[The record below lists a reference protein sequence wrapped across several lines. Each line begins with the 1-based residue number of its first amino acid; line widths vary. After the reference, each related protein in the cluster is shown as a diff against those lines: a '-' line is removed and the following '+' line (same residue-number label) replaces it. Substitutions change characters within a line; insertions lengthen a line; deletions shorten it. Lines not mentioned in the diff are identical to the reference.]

1 MRRALDRRQFADRDF
16 QLWAYVVSHQRL
28 MLRSPKS
35 EEHPLNIDLH
45 FGAVEYVDLPT
56 TLRGLTLTSPRAEEV
71 ERLRRKLGSRVEPGH
86 IYVVESAGHRRSVVA
101 WSLYVE
107 ENDLGFME
115 TPIWTAP
122 EHVAQ

>member
-1 MRRALDRRQFADRDF
+1 MRRALDRRQFAHRDF

-45 FGAVEYVDLPT
+45 FGAVGYIDLPT
-56 TLRGLTLTSPRAEEV
+56 TLRGLALTSPRAEEV
-71 ERLRRKLGSRVEPGH
+71 DRLRRQVGSSVELGH
-86 IYVVESAGHRRSVVA
+86 IFVLESAGRRHFVVA

-115 TPIWTAP
+115 TPVWTASAD
-122 EHVAQ
+122 VAQ